1 MSRQSRPGILSIEKQ
16 ACMLGSRVSDPSFV
30 TRDMSRIRHSDTQS
44 LSRDHRPRTRF
55 RLSPMS
61 RRHNSG
67 PGNDIYQS
75 WDWGSGNALQ
85 IEGTMPGL
93 ARHHY
98 TIINLMSL
106 CEEIW
111 IIEMASHLSLL
122 TAPRCVLRVPPPRI
136 PEWRW
141 WHLINIIKC
150 QALHDGRRCPL
161 ITAPHSSLWHGQ
173 AANFVKT
180 VTTRSVN
187 SIKLTGLWVI
197 FVFYLA
203 AALLYNNLS
212 YQDQYPSERRWTFK
226 QIKLVRKI
234 EIQIDGFNLYL
245 TGWQVPLLL

>member
-1 MSRQSRPGILSIEKQ
+1 MKLLSPYHRRPRNLWVSGRLTLFITILLFRSVIKCNFPSFQLGRIQFRYIIHMSRQSRPGILSIEKQ

-44 LSRDHRPRTRF
+44 LSRDHRPRF

-106 CEEIW
+106 CEEI
-111 IIEMASHLSLL
+111 
-122 TAPRCVLRVPPPRI
+122 
-136 PEWRW
+136 
-141 WHLINIIKC
+141 
-150 QALHDGRRCPL
+150 
-161 ITAPHSSLWHGQ
+161 
-173 AANFVKT
+173 
-180 VTTRSVN
+180 
-187 SIKLTGLWVI
+187 
-197 FVFYLA
+197 
-203 AALLYNNLS
+203 
-212 YQDQYPSERRWTFK
+212 
-226 QIKLVRKI
+226 
-234 EIQIDGFNLYL
+234 
-245 TGWQVPLLL
+245 

>member
-1 MSRQSRPGILSIEKQ
+1 MFPCVRPQTPVSWLVTWAASVTRTLSLCHVITGPQPASVSAPVTETQLRSGKWYLSI
-16 ACMLGSRVSDPSFV
+16 MGHGTDR
-30 TRDMSRIRHSDTQS
+30 
-44 LSRDHRPRTRF
+44 
-55 RLSPMS
+55 
-61 RRHNSG
+61 
-67 PGNDIYQS
+67 
-75 WDWGSGNALQ
+75 GSGNALQ
-85 IEGTMPGL
+85 IGGTMPGL

-122 TAPRCVLRVPPPRI
+122 TAPRCVLRVPRI

-141 WHLINIIKC
+141 WHLINIINVKPC
-150 QALHDGRRCPL
+150 MMAALPPNYC
-161 ITAPHSSLWHGQ
+161 PHSSLQ

-187 SIKLTGLWVI
+187 SIKLTGLWLI

-203 AALLYNNLS
+203 ALLCNNLS

-226 QIKLVRKI
+226 QIKLVQKI